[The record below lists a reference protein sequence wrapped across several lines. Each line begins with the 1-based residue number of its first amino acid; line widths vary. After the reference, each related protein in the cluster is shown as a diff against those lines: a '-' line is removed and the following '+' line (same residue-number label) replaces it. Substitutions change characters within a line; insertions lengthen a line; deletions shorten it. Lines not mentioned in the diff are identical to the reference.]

1 MKLIIRYL
9 LIANLLMKEMKHNEN
24 PSLVKSKLNYISRFR
39 ARLDIDIVV
48 LQLDSSDE
56 QAAAIRRE
64 LDARREKITEMER
77 VSVSSS
83 RRVIVVMFAEHT
95 TGNDL
100 SFVILSYRERATE
113 KGSQVDGLIFT

>member
-1 MKLIIRYL
+1 
-9 LIANLLMKEMKHNEN
+9 MKHNEN
-24 PSLVKSKLNYISRFR
+24 PSLVKSKLNYIFRFR

-83 RRVIVVMFAEHT
+83 RRE
-95 TGNDL
+95 
-100 SFVILSYRERATE
+100 
-113 KGSQVDGLIFT
+113 

>member
-1 MKLIIRYL
+1 
-9 LIANLLMKEMKHNEN
+9 MKEMKHNEN
-24 PSLVKSKLNYISRFR
+24 PSLVKSKLNHISRFR

-77 VSVSSS
+77 VSVSASKSS
-83 RRVIVVMFAEHT
+83 IRRV
-95 TGNDL
+95 
-100 SFVILSYRERATE
+100 VITE
-113 KGSQVDGLIFT
+113 KAPTRAFSWLKAATTAFTFKKLC